1 MDSRQIK
8 ETKFWEKFAGN
19 YDSFIKNTVSKTY
32 GIILEKITAELR
44 TDQTM
49 LEIGTGTGILSFA
62 LCTKVSSITASD
74 ISPEMIRIA
83 RQKQK
88 DLGIGNI
95 DFQIQDCYSLKIP
108 DGSFD
113 VVIASNLLH
122 LLYEPEKPVKEAG
135 RILKPGGIFIA
146 PTFCVGENLKSRII
160 ASVAGTLSGFRIV
173 NKWSVDGLKAFLQ
186 DNGFTII
193 KDEKI
198 DCRFPL
204 AYLVMKKA

>member
-8 ETKFWEKFAGN
+8 ETKFWDKFAGS
-19 YDSFIKNTVSKTY
+19 YDLFIKNTVSKTY
-32 GIILEKITAELR
+32 GIILEKINAELKKE
-44 TDQTM
+44 QTV
-49 LEIGTGTGILSFA
+49 LEIGTGTGIMSFA
-62 LCTKVSSITASD
+62 LCSKVSSITASD

-83 RQKQK
+83 KQKQK

-95 DFQIQDCYSLKIP
+95 DFQVQDCYSLKIP

-122 LLYEPEKPVKEAG
+122 LLYEPEKPVREAG

-160 ASVAGTLSGFRIV
+160 ANVAGALSGFRIV
-173 NKWSVDGLKAFLQ
+173 NKWSVDGLKVFLQ
-186 DNGFTII
+186 NNGFTII
-193 KDEKI
+193 KVEKI
-198 DCRFPL
+198 DGRFPL
-204 AYLVMKKA
+204 AYLVMNKS